1 MKLKK
6 WLEIILIALLI
17 ILTFKMFMVDE
28 IIGCLIFI
36 VNLIIFII
44 LDYYGTLINELSTK
58 LSYFMNEE

>member
-6 WLEIILIALLI
+6 WVEIILMALLI
-17 ILTFKMFMVDE
+17 ILTFKMFLVDE
-28 IIGCLIFI
+28 IIGCLIFV

-44 LDYYGTLINELSTK
+44 LDYYGTLINELSAK

>member
-6 WLEIILIALLI
+6 WVEAILIGLLLL
-17 ILTFKMFMVDE
+17 LTFKMFMVDE

-36 VNLIIFII
+36 LNIIIISI
-44 LDYYGTLINELSTK
+44 LDYYGTLINELNAK